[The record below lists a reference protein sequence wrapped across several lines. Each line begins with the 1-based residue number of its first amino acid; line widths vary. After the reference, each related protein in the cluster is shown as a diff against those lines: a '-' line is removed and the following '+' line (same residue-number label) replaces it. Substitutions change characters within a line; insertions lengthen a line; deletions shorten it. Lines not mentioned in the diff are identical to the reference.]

1 MTSINTPC
9 RVWCTG
15 QHAPGLECTGRMIEI
30 AATGDPAAMVVDDSG
45 ALLPLVTVYL
55 TEQPD
60 GRVVTRLAVTAPG
73 RRAVEVALAEWD
85 TGRMGAAFGEI
96 LAAINADEDIRAVS

>member
-45 ALLPLVTVYL
+45 ALLPRITVYL
-55 TEQPD
+55 AELPD
-60 GRVVTRLAVTAPG
+60 GRIVTKLAVTAPDS
-73 RRAVEVALAEWD
+73 RPVEVALAEWD
-85 TGRMGAAFGEI
+85 TARVGAAVGDS
-96 LAAINADEDIRAVS
+96 LAALNADRDMRAVS